1 MTVQEK
7 LAMIKQQRAESKVQ
21 RQLAM
26 LDNQEYVE
34 ILLAKEDAKLLDRI
48 LDDLSKAYGK
58 PIYTG
63 FTYNENIEKLVAI
76 CNKLQYAKADIRE
89 LIDSSYYELFDRTI
103 REMVIDAYGMLP
115 YFREP
120 TVVELSDGNKTVLD
134 ADLVDKAKQGIKPNI
149 AKLQLSIN
157 ILADT
162 LNLQAT
168 YKVTEEEANK
178 AWEQAINKIN
188 RLERLQLIAK
198 DYEQSL

>member
-58 PIYTG
+58 PIFTG

-120 TVVELSDGNKTVLD
+120 TVVELSDGTKTVLD
-134 ADLVDKAKQGIKPNI
+134 ADLVDKAKQGIKPNVD
-149 AKLQLSIN
+149 KLQLAID
-157 ILADT
+157 ILSDT

-168 YKVTEEEANK
+168 YRVSEEEADK
-178 AWEQAINKIN
+178 AWEQAVNKIN
-188 RLERLQLIAK
+188 KLERLQLIAK